1 MNSLDSGLLHVIF
14 SAVAESYT
22 SIVYMDPTDRMA
34 YPVRLDDYSER
45 YRSVLE
51 NGILMSE
58 IVKIYAKEGVCPED
72 APELERLADYD
83 YVSKRLSEEKQILHI
98 YRTIHNENIV
108 YYRLKIVSIEDG
120 KKIIYGFENI
130 DHEYRK
136 QMEVQS
142 ERELQMMFLK
152 GLSREYMSVWYL
164 DGASRKVRLIQ
175 NNGTDNQNGEAVR
188 IGNTLI
194 DYHFS
199 MQKYFGKYVD
209 PEEFDRMMNA
219 TAYETLAEKTTE
231 NDLYRINYI
240 RINPDG
246 SRSHFQVCYAKI
258 TDEKGIANFVFG
270 YRCTDSA
277 IEE

>member
-1 MNSLDSGLLHVIF
+1 MGLIDSGLLDVIF
-14 SAVAESYT
+14 NAVAESYT
-22 SIVYMDPTDRMA
+22 SIVYMDTADQKA
-34 YPVRLDDYSER
+34 YPVRLDEYSER
-45 YRSVLE
+45 YRSTLE
-51 NGILMSE
+51 NGILMTD
-58 IVKIYAKEGVCPED
+58 IVRLYSKEGVCPED
-72 APELERLADYD
+72 VPDLVKYADYD
-83 YVSKRLSEEKQILHI
+83 YVSNKLLSENPILHI
-98 YRTIHNENIV
+98 YRTIHNEKIV
-108 YYRLKIVSIEDG
+108 YYRLKIVPIEDG
-120 KKIIYGFENI
+120 KKIVYGFENI

-136 QMEVQS
+136 QLEVQS
-142 ERELQMMFLK
+142 EREMQMMFLR

-164 DGASRKVRLIQ
+164 DGASRKVKLIQ
-175 NNGTDNQNGEAVR
+175 NNGTDKENGEAVR

-199 MQKYFGKYVD
+199 MQKYFGKFVE

-219 TAYETLAEKTTE
+219 TAYDTLVDRTTDD
-231 NDLYRINYI
+231 DLYRINYI

-277 IEE
+277 IEG